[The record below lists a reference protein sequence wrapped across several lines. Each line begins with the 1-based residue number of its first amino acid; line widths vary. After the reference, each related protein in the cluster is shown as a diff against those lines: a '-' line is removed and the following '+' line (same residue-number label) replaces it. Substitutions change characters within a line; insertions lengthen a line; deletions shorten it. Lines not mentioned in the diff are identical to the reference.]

1 MTNPW
6 MIMIVG
12 VLTVFIALFVM
23 ILFLLEFPRFFAI
36 LKRKEHGNLA
46 PLPQIVEVTKKPAP
60 PAPSGAQT
68 SSSALTDESLI
79 AVLTAAVAAAS
90 GASAGSFGITNV
102 QQANTESGGGFN
114 TPVWGRIERLSRK

>member
-6 MIMIVG
+6 MIMVVG

-23 ILFLLEFPRFFAI
+23 ILFLLGFPKLFAV

-60 PAPSGAQT
+60 TAPAGVTAAAASEDA
-68 SSSALTDESLI
+68 SLI

-90 GASAGSFGITNV
+90 GSSVGSFAITNV
-102 QQANTESGGGFN
+102 QQAQSEAGGGFN